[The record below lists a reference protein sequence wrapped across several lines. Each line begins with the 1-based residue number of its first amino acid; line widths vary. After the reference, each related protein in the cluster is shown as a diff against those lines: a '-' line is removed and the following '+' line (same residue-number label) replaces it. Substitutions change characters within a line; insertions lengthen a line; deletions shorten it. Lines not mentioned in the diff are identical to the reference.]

1 MYLVDPNRTADP
13 EQPPPQPIKLMIWDI
28 YQQGKIQS
36 AQDTA
41 ERAANKVDRSAEE
54 LTHLRRHVERLTLT
68 CQALWELL
76 RERNIA
82 TEAELEA
89 RILEIDLRDG
99 KADGRIGT
107 QIIACSSCG
116 SNTNSRRQTCVMC
129 GAPLTREH
137 IFEG

>member
-1 MYLVDPNRTADP
+1 
-13 EQPPPQPIKLMIWDI
+13 MIWDI

-41 ERAANKVDRSAEE
+41 ERAANKVDRSTEE

-82 TEAELEA
+82 TEAELET

-99 KADGRIGT
+99 KADGRIGSK
-107 QIIACSSCG
+107 ISACPNCG
-116 SNTNSRRQTCVMC
+116 SNTHSRRQTCVMC
-129 GAPLTREH
+129 GAPLSREH